1 MTPNN
6 MSEHATCSW
15 ILARLEAPRAKPVLH
30 SDLHEA
36 QSLRCPACDSTAL
49 AELDWDVRLNML
61 NDPQVEEDGTVSVFV
76 KQAQSEYETVT
87 WLCIDCGQ
95 VLDMTDVHTYWG

>member
-15 ILARLEAPRAKPVLH
+15 ILARLEAPKAKPVLRTDLYDTH
-30 SDLHEA
+30 SLH
-36 QSLRCPACDSTAL
+36 CPSCDSTAL

-61 NDPQVEEDGTVSVFV
+61 NDPQVEQDGTVSVLV
-76 KQAQSEYETVT
+76 HQAQSEYDDRAWV
-87 WLCIDCGQ
+87 CVDCDQ
-95 VLDMTDVHTYWG
+95 VLDMSDVHTYWG